1 MGQSSA
7 HPMDAPG
14 TPLSEAEAVAEQLGQ
29 TAPATLAE
37 DTTSTSVEAVV
48 TDNGGTAVEIPV
60 DPSGQIS
67 VQAESG
73 TSIDIG
79 IPGAASAKNAV
90 VADDGTVVYTEA
102 LPDTSI
108 AAQALANGDVRALI
122 NIDGSAAPTEF
133 AFPVDIPGDGG
144 LTLNDD
150 GSVDVWDEDGSTVAL
165 IASPWAVDAD
175 GTSLHTYFDVDGE
188 TLVQVID
195 HEGATY
201 PVVADPSF
209 QFYCGDVTCT
219 LRFSRAARRDMV
231 IPYGDPVPLRI
242 LTAAARAQYSGQ
254 GYTGQGIDVALID
267 SGVTPVAGLDAPGK
281 VLYGPDLSNE
291 GAFPNLQNL
300 DTFGHGTHL
309 AGIIAGDDGS
319 VVGGIA
325 KGSRIVSVKV
335 AGATGETDIAQ
346 IIAGI
351 DWVIEHKDDPGI
363 NIRVLNLSFGFTANT
378 DGGIA
383 LSAAVERA
391 WHAGIIVVAAA
402 GNRGNDHELDSPAIS
417 PYVIAVG
424 AIEMYDVLGLQD
436 SMTLWSSGGGPNRTP
451 DVVAAG
457 RSIVSYRVQG
467 SMLDQLHPEAVVGN
481 KYFRGSGT
489 SQSAA
494 VVSGW
499 IAALLSRRPT
509 LTPDQVKFLLTDR
522 AVDVAV
528 GSTIDGNGKIN
539 PRAVASDPRRDAR
552 QLSECEAGKLKN
564 CPVRFAPV
572 QSYPPAIPAGGV
584 NGMMP
589 PSGASWSG
597 GSWQGA
603 SWSGGT
609 WSGASWSGAS
619 WSGASWSSGTWSGAS
634 WSSASWSGASW
645 SGASWSGASWSGAS
659 WSGASWCGAS
669 WLGELW
675 S

>member
-1 MGQSSA
+1 MDGE
-7 HPMDAPG
+7 DAP
-14 TPLSEAEAVAEQLGQ
+14 PSAEAVADQLEA

-48 TDNGGTAVEIPV
+48 TDNGGTVVEIPV
-60 DPSGQIS
+60 DPTGQIS
-67 VQAESG
+67 VEAESG
-73 TSIDIG
+73 STIDIG
-79 IPGAASAKNAV
+79 IPGATSANDAV
-90 VADDGTVVYTEA
+90 VSEDGTVVYTEA

-122 NIDGSAAPTEF
+122 NIEGPDAPIEF
-133 AFPVDIPGDGG
+133 AFPVDIPGEGG

-150 GSVDVWDEDGSTVAL
+150 GSIDVWDEDGSTVAL
-165 IASPWAVDAD
+165 VASPWAVDAD
-175 GTSLHTYFDVDGE
+175 GYALETYFAVDGE

-209 QFYCGDVTCT
+209 QFYCGDVTCS
-219 LRFSRAARRDMV
+219 LRFLRAARREMV
-231 IPYGDPVPLRI
+231 VPNGDPVPLQI
-242 LTAAARAQYSGQ
+242 LKAAANSQYGLQ

-267 SGVTPVAGLDAPGK
+267 SGVTPVDGLNAPGK

-291 GAFPNLQNL
+291 GALPNLQNL

-309 AGIIAGDDGS
+309 AGIIAGNDGGP
-319 VVGGIA
+319 VGGIA
-325 KGSRIVSVKV
+325 KSSRIVSIKV

-351 DWVIEHKDDPGI
+351 DWVVEHKNDPGI
-363 NIRVLNLSFGFTANT
+363 NIRVLNLSFGFTAGT
-378 DGGIA
+378 DGGVA
-383 LSAAVERA
+383 LAAAVERA
-391 WHAGIIVVAAA
+391 WLAGIIVVAAA

-424 AIEMYDVLGLQD
+424 AIEMHDVLGLND
-436 SMTLWSSGGGPNRTP
+436 SMTLWSSGGGPNRQP

-457 RSIVSYRVQG
+457 RSIMSYRVQG
-467 SMLDQLHPEAVVGN
+467 SMLDQLHPEAVVGT

-509 LTPDQVKFLLTDR
+509 LTPDEVKFLLTDR
-522 AVDVAV
+522 AVDVAI
-528 GSTIDGNGKIN
+528 GSTIDGSGKIN
-539 PRAVASDPRRDAR
+539 PRAIASDPRRDPR
-552 QLSECEAGKLKN
+552 QLAECEAGKLKN

-619 WSGASWSSGTWSGAS
+619 WSGASWSGGTWSGAS
-634 WSSASWSGASW
+634 WSSASWSSASWSSASW
-645 SGASWSGASWSGAS
+645 SGASWAGAS